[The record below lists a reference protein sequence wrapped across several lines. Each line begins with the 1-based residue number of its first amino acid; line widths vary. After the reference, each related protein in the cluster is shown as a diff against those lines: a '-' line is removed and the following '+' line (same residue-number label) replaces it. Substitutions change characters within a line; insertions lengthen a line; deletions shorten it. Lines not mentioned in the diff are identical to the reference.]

1 MLQNDIHELYIWV
14 DTNNMEFNTSKFE
27 LLRYVK
33 KTGSKDWNTDKSLID
48 TNIDSNKNES
58 VI

>member
-33 KTGSKDWNTDKSLID
+33 KTGSKDWNTYKSLID
-48 TNIDSNKNES
+48 NNIDSNKNES